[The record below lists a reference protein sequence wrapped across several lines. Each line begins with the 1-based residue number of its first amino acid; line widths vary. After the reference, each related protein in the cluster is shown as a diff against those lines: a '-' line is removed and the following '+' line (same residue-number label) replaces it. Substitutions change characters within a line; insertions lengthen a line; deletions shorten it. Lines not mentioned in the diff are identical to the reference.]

1 MFDSLT
7 SIAYLYYYI
16 LFYKEVKSMLK
27 FSSNVLATSV
37 ADTTQ
42 VAPGGCC
49 CCSCTCCFSISTGGG
64 NSTGGSTTLPSPG
77 K

>member
-1 MFDSLT
+1 
-7 SIAYLYYYI
+7 
-16 LFYKEVKSMLK
+16 MLK

-37 ADTTQ
+37 ADTIQ

-49 CCSCTCCFSISTGGG
+49 CCSCTCCFSISVGG

>member
-1 MFDSLT
+1 
-7 SIAYLYYYI
+7 
-16 LFYKEVKSMLK
+16 MLK

-49 CCSCTCCFSISTGGG
+49 CCSCTCCFSISVGG